1 MTPDLEIRIEVLA
14 LHDFGRL
21 DARALSTGVEA
32 ELGRLL
38 LELGL
43 PGASSGPRSARS
55 LDAGAFEWD
64 GSASTQ
70 SLAGSI
76 AQRLYQ
82 GLTQ

>member
-14 LHDFGRL
+14 LHDLGRL
-21 DARALSTGVEA
+21 DERALRQGVEA

-38 LELGL
+38 LERGL
-43 PGASSGPRSARS
+43 PDAASQARSERS
-55 LDAGAFEWD
+55 LDAGAFDWD

-76 AQRLYQ
+76 ALRLYH
-82 GLTQ
+82 GLAQ